1 MRATQKKTQKKPKP
15 SSTMDI
21 KKAKRIAWS
30 CGRLSWKLHEA
41 QILIYR
47 LIRSLPQDQREALIL
62 CARRFGKSYLGC
74 LMALEDAL
82 RTPNKQVAIVGPTH
96 KQTKSIVTPLIKK
109 ITEDCPP
116 HLFTHKKGTSTWE
129 FYNGSTIILGGFDT
143 VLESLRGLDLH
154 TVYLEESGLAPSD
167 PDEYNYLLYS
177 VIFPTLM
184 HSRGKIIHLTTP
196 PRILGHPLTV
206 ETMRKAKMNEAF
218 YSFDIEKNPL
228 LSPEDI
234 EKEVELLGGRD
245 SITVRREL
253 YCEIIRDETITV
265 VTTFDKDRHVA
276 DVKPSH
282 DLAWM
287 VAGDL
292 GYTNDLSVFIL
303 AGYDHNL
310 GKVLVLDEKV
320 FQPSTPSSEIV
331 RSLKE
336 WLDRQPTVVA
346 DIQGNT
352 RVDMSALGL
361 QTLEPL
367 KDKFESTVTFIR
379 NAFYQEQLL
388 IDKKCKLLIATCE
401 NGMFNKNKT
410 DFERSSTLGHL
421 DALMAL
427 VYCLRS
433 IDKTKDLRPKPK
445 AQDVFS
451 ANRETQLIKNLRGLA
466 GL

>member
-1 MRATQKKTQKKPKP
+1 
-15 SSTMDI
+15 
-21 KKAKRIAWS
+21 
-30 CGRLSWKLHEA
+30 
-41 QILIYR
+41 
-47 LIRSLPQDQREALIL
+47 
-62 CARRFGKSYLGC
+62 
-74 LMALEDAL
+74 MALEDAL
-82 RTPNKQVAIVGPTH
+82 RTPSKQIAIVGPTH

-129 FYNGSTIILGGFDT
+129 FHNGSTIILGGFDT

-154 TVYLEESGLAPSD
+154 TVYLEESGLVPSD

-206 ETMRKAKMNEAF
+206 ETMRKAILNEAF

-228 LSPEDI
+228 LSAEDI

-245 SITVRREL
+245 SVTVRREL

-276 DVKPSH
+276 DVKPTH
-282 DLAWM
+282 ELALM

-303 AGYDHNL
+303 AGWDHNL
-310 GKVLVLDEKV
+310 GKILVLDEKV

-331 RSLKE
+331 RSLE
-336 WLDRQPTVVA
+336 DWLKSKPTVVC

-352 RVDMSALGL
+352 RIDMSTLGL
-361 QTLEPL
+361 QTLEPM
-367 KDKFESTVTFIR
+367 KDKFESTITFIR
-379 NAFYQEQLL
+379 NAFYQDTLL
-388 IDKKCKLLIATCE
+388 IDKSCKLLIGTCE
-401 NGMFNKNKT
+401 NGMFNKQKT
-410 DFERSSTLGHL
+410 DFERSSVYGHL

-451 ANRETQLIKNLRGLA
+451 IQRESKFMSNIAKLSGR
-466 GL
+466 